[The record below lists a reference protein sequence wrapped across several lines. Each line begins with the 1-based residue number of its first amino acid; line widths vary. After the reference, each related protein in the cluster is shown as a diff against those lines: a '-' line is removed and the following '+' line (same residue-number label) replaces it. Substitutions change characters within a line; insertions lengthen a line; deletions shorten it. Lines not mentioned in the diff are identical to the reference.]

1 MIPRFNPYY
10 TQVGERTFV
19 NDDNETWQQDALAGL
34 THWINGGVSSISWD
48 HFMYKTVDGQ
58 KPALIGLIE
67 KVRDLAR
74 ARGPE
79 STLGSES
86 VDALELDSSILDFTL
101 NWVDY
106 VDSVLGEPTSA
117 FVRRFELVNKLLVI
131 ARMLQPLELA
141 IFEIESEEK

>member
-1 MIPRFNPYY
+1 
-10 TQVGERTFV
+10 
-19 NDDNETWQQDALAGL
+19 
-34 THWINGGVSSISWD
+34 
-48 HFMYKTVDGQ
+48 MYKNVDGQ

-67 KVRDLAR
+67 KVRDLVR
-74 ARGPE
+74 ARGRE

-86 VDALELDSSILDFTL
+86 VDDLELDSSILDFTW

-117 FVRRFELVNKLLVI
+117 FVGRFELGNKLLVI